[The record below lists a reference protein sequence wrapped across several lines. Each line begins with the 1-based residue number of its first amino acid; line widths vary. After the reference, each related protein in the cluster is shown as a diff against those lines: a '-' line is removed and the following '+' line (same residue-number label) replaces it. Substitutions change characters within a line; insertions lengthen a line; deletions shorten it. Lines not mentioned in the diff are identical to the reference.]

1 MIVMIIYLS
10 SQLQKGNVHKFINL
24 HCVFIAVVQI
34 EAGIVSKV
42 INSVLY
48 DEVTVTWLKP
58 LQQNAFF
65 RI

>member
-34 EAGIVSKV
+34 EAGLS
-42 INSVLY
+42 SVLSSLIESPNLFV
-48 DEVTVTWLKP
+48 DE
-58 LQQNAFF
+58 
-65 RI
+65 IEG

>member
-34 EAGIVSKV
+34 EAGILSSV
-42 INSVLY
+42 IKSVATEVAV
-48 DEVTVTWLKP
+48 DE
-58 LQQNAFF
+58 
-65 RI
+65 IEG